1 MNVTLSIS
9 ADQHTALADHL
20 FPGDGLEAAALLLCG
35 GADHSERYRLSVREV
50 ILLEHGK
57 CKRLR
62 DRVSWPTDL
71 IVPHLD
77 HAEELGL
84 SVIKVHCHPGGFAE
98 FSEVDDEGDKEL
110 LPIIRSWVGAAIPH
124 GSIVMLP
131 SGRLFGRYLR
141 DGDEMKPINMISVA
155 GPDIRLFPA
164 ITTADGEIRS
174 FGRSQ
179 DQAFGEGTTATLGR
193 LRAGIVGISGTGSPL
208 LEQLIRL
215 GFGEIVIIDPDIIE
229 DRNLNRILNSTVAD
243 AGAGRLKV
251 DIAEAAA
258 IATGLPTKII
268 KVASTLMSPA
278 AINALSVCDVI
289 FGCVD
294 THTGRFAM
302 NLVSTYHIIPYFDLG
317 VMLDATKEADGTGRV
332 NDILGTVHYIVPGR
346 SSLISRDVIS
356 LQTVAAEGLANS
368 DPEAAAQQVRDKYF
382 RGLTVSRPAVIS
394 INMFAAAL
402 AVNDFLARI
411 HLYRHMSNS
420 EVGSIEFSLGQLRLT
435 PDEEQED
442 CALLHPW
449 VGHGKISPLLGLPE
463 LSEPRT

>member
-1 MNVTLSIS
+1 
-9 ADQHTALADHL
+9 
-20 FPGDGLEAAALLLCG
+20 
-35 GADHSERYRLSVREV
+35 
-50 ILLEHGK
+50 
-57 CKRLR
+57 
-62 DRVSWPTDL
+62 
-71 IVPHLD
+71 
-77 HAEELGL
+77 
-84 SVIKVHCHPGGFAE
+84 
-98 FSEVDDEGDKEL
+98 
-110 LPIIRSWVGAAIPH
+110 
-124 GSIVMLP
+124 
-131 SGRLFGRYLR
+131 
-141 DGDEMKPINMISVA
+141 
-155 GPDIRLFPA
+155 
-164 ITTADGEIRS
+164 
-174 FGRSQ
+174 
-179 DQAFGEGTTATLGR
+179 
-193 LRAGIVGISGTGSPL
+193 
-208 LEQLIRL
+208 
-215 GFGEIVIIDPDIIE
+215 
-229 DRNLNRILNSTVAD
+229 
-243 AGAGRLKV
+243 
-251 DIAEAAA
+251 
-258 IATGLPTKII
+258 
-268 KVASTLMSPA
+268 
-278 AINALSVCDVI
+278 VI

-317 VMLDATKEADGTGRV
+317 VMLDATKEADGTGGV

-411 HLYRHMSNS
+411 HLYRHMPNA

>member
-1 MNVTLSIS
+1 MNVALSMS
-9 ADQHTALADHL
+9 ADQHALLATHL

-35 GADHSERYRLSVREV
+35 GTQHSDRYRLSVREV
-50 ILLEHGK
+50 ILLEHGM
-57 CKRLR
+57 CKRKH
-62 DRVSWPTDL
+62 DRISWPTDL

-84 SVIKVHCHPGGFAE
+84 SVVKVHCHPGDFPE
-98 FSEVDDEGDKEL
+98 FSEVDDEGDREL

-124 GSIVMLP
+124 GSIVMRP
-131 SGRLFGRYLR
+131 GGHLFGRYLWQEN
-141 DGDEMKPINMISVA
+141 EMRPLDMISVA
-155 GPDIRLFPA
+155 GPSIRLFPA
-164 ITTADGEIRS
+164 TTNVSTHS
-174 FGRSQ
+174 FGCSQ
-179 DQAFGEGTTATLGR
+179 DQAFGDGTTATLEK

-208 LEQLIRL
+208 LEQLVRL
-215 GFGEIVIIDPDIIE
+215 GVGEIVIIDPDIIE

-243 AGAGRLKV
+243 AIAGRLKV
-251 DIAEAAA
+251 DVAETAAA
-258 IATGLPTKII
+258 ATGLPTKII
-268 KVASTLMSPA
+268 KVPSTLMSPA
-278 AINALSVCDVI
+278 AIHALSVCDVI

-302 NLVSTYHIIPYFDLG
+302 NLVSTYHIIPYFDVG
-317 VMLDATKEADGTGRV
+317 VMLDATSGVASAGRIR
-332 NDILGTVHYIVPGR
+332 DIFGTVHYIVPGR

-356 LQTVAAEGLANS
+356 LQTVAAERLAET

-411 HLYRHMSNS
+411 HPYRQVPNGD
-420 EVGSIEFSLGQLRLT
+420 VGSIEFSLGQLRLT
-435 PDEEQED
+435 VDEEQED
-442 CALLHPW
+442 CRLLRPW
-449 VGHGKISPLLGLPE
+449 LGHGKISPLLGLPE